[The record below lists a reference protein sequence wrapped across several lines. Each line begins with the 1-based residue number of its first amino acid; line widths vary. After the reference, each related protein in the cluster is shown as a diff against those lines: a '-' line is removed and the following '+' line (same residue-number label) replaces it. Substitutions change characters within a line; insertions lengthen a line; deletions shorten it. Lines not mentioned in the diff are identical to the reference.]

1 MTYEAAMHSA
11 TVKLIPNIL
20 TTLRLVLVVPIC
32 LFILSENY
40 QPVLWVAL
48 IAGLSDAVDG
58 WLARRLGSVS
68 RYGAIADPLVD
79 KTLLISV
86 YCCLMIVEVLPWWVF
101 VIIVAR
107 DVIIVSGAFVYHW
120 LFGRYEIKPS
130 FWGKASTAVQIIFA
144 LMLLT
149 QQLFPVFPVL
159 VLQVTTWLL
168 ILLAFVSGGHYVYVW
183 GSSAMTLQG
192 SKR

>member
-1 MTYEAAMHSA
+1 MRSA

-20 TTLRLVLVVPIC
+20 TILRLVLVVPIC
-32 LFILSENY
+32 LLILSENY
-40 QPVLWVAL
+40 QPVLWLAL
-48 IAGLSDAVDG
+48 IAGLSDALDG
-58 WLARRLGSVS
+58 WLARKLGSVS
-68 RYGAIADPLVD
+68 RYGAIADPLID

-86 YCCLMIVEVLPWWVF
+86 YSCLMIVDVLPWWVL
-101 VIIVAR
+101 IIMVTR
-107 DVIIVSGAFVYHW
+107 DAVIVSGALAYHW

-159 VLQVTTWLL
+159 VLQLTTWLL
-168 ILLAFVSGGHYVYVW
+168 ILLAFVSGGHYVYLW
-183 GSSAMTLQG
+183 GKKATALHR